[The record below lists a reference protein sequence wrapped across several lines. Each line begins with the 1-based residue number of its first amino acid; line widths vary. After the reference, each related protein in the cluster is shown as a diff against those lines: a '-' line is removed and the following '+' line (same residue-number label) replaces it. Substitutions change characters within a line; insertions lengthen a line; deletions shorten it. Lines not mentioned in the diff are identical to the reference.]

1 MTDPRPD
8 PDRLLRLLQA
18 EEARAARGRL
28 KIFFGATP
36 GVGKT
41 YAMLQAGRAAVSQ
54 GLDVAVGIVE
64 THGRAETSRLV
75 EGLEVLPRRAVAYRG
90 ATLEE
95 LDLDAALARHP
106 ALLLVDE
113 LAHSNAP
120 GSRHA
125 KRWQDVEELRAA
137 GIDVYTTVNVQH
149 LESLND
155 VVAQITGVRVR
166 ETIPDAVLEGADEI
180 EVVDVSADVLQQR
193 LREGKVYVPEQAER
207 ALEGFFRR
215 GNLIALRELALRR
228 TAERVDAQMR
238 GYMVERGITGTWAAG
253 ERVLTCLGPGGDPA
267 RLVRAGWRIADRLG
281 APHVVLHVELPGR
294 PERADERE
302 RILRALSL
310 AEQLGAQSVV
320 VTGERPEE
328 EILAYA
334 RAHNV
339 TRLVLGS
346 PRARP
351 WWWRGGSPVERLL
364 GHAAGIDL
372 HVISAPGAE
381 PAGAGL
387 PLPVP
392 SARPRDYV
400 IAALVPVFITAVLLP
415 LRNVMTAVDVAMI
428 YLLGVVLV
436 SSRVSRAPSGVAS
449 VLGIVLFDV
458 LFVPPYGTL
467 AVADARFVLTFTVM
481 LVVALVMGSLT
492 GRVRRQAEA
501 ARLRERTTATLYAL
515 SRDLAA
521 ARQRGGLARVLLRHL
536 HDLFGGA
543 VMLYLPDD
551 RNVLELVAR
560 LPDQHLGD
568 LAKEHAVA
576 TWSFEQGQAA
586 GLGTATLPGA
596 DALYLPLATPG
607 LKLGAVGIRPEPPGR
622 FTDPDQRHLLEAMI
636 GQAAVALERTDI
648 ADQARRVHLLAETEH
663 LRTALLSSLSHDLRT
678 PLGVIEGAA
687 SALLERDDQ
696 PAAVR
701 RELAASVL
709 EESLRMN
716 RLVADLLA
724 MVRLE
729 SGELNVTREWHVLRE
744 LVGVAL
750 ERTATALEGRP
761 VHGELPDDLPLV
773 PVDEVLVE
781 QVLVNLLENAAKHTP
796 AGTPVAITA
805 RAAAGQVEVQVA
817 DRGPGLPAGMEG
829 RIFEKFERAGSQAAG
844 AGLGLTIARGM
855 IMAHGGRIRADNRP
869 GGGAVFS
876 FTLPLVGTPPA
887 MPPESESVS
896 TPEPAA

>member
-449 VLGIVLFDV
+449 VLGIMLFDV

-596 DALYLPLATPG
+596 DALDLPLATPG

-729 SGELNVTREWHVLRE
+729 SAELNVTREWHVLRE

-761 VHGELPDDLPLV
+761 VHVELPNDLPLV

-855 IMAHGGRIRADNRP
+855 IRAHGGRIRAGNRP
-869 GGGAVFS
+869 GGGAVFT
-876 FTLPLVGTPPA
+876 FTLPIVGTPPA
-887 MPPESESVS
+887 MPLDPDALPA
-896 TPEPAA
+896 PEPAA

>member
-18 EEARAARGRL
+18 EEARASRGRL

-41 YAMLQAGRAAVSQ
+41 YAMLQAGRTALAQ
-54 GLDVAVGIVE
+54 GIDVAVGIVE
-64 THGRAETSRLV
+64 THGRAETAQLV
-75 EGLEVLPRRAVAYRG
+75 NGLELVPRRTVEYRG
-90 ATLEE
+90 TTLEE

-106 ALLLVDE
+106 ALILVDE

-253 ERVLTCLGPGGDPA
+253 ERVLTCLGSGGDPA

-281 APHVVLHVELPGR
+281 APHVALHVEAPGR
-294 PERADERE
+294 TDRPEERE
-302 RILRALSL
+302 RILHALTL
-310 AEQLGAQSVV
+310 AEQLGGQSVV
-320 VTGERPEE
+320 VTGERAEE

-351 WWWRGGSPVERLL
+351 WWWPGASPVKRLL
-364 GHAAGIDL
+364 GHASGLDL
-372 HVISAPGAE
+372 HVISTPGTE
-381 PAGAGL
+381 SVPAGL
-387 PLPVP
+387 PLPAP
-392 SARPRDYV
+392 SARPRDYAL
-400 IAALVPVFITAVLLP
+400 AALVPVAITAALLP
-415 LRNVMTAVDVAMI
+415 LRGVMTTVDVAMI

-436 SSRVSRAPSGVAS
+436 ASRMSRAPSAAAS
-449 VLGIVLFDV
+449 VLGILLFDV

-467 AVADARFVLTFTVM
+467 AVSDARFVLTFTVM
-481 LVVALVMGSLT
+481 LVVALVMGTLT
-492 GRVRRQAEA
+492 GRVRRQAQA
-501 ARLRERTTATLYAL
+501 ARTRERTTATLYAL

-551 RNVLELVAR
+551 HGVLELVAR

-576 TWSFEQGQAA
+576 TWAFEQGQAA
-586 GLGTATLPGA
+586 GLGTATLPA
-596 DALYLPLATPG
+596 AEALYVPLATPG
-607 LKLGAVGIRPEPPGR
+607 LRLGAVGIRPDPAGR
-622 FTDPDQRHLLEAMI
+622 FADPDQRHLLEAMI

-687 SALLERDDQ
+687 SALLEEGEK
-696 PAAVR
+696 PADVR

-729 SGELNVTREWHVLRE
+729 SGELTVKREWHVLAE

-750 ERTATALEGRP
+750 GRTEAALAGRP
-761 VHGELPDDLPLV
+761 VHVELPDDLPLV

-781 QVLVNLLENAAKHTP
+781 QVLVNLLENVAKHTP
-796 AGTPVAITA
+796 AGTPVDI
-805 RAAAGQVEVQVA
+805 RAAALPGAVEVQVA

-829 RIFEKFERAGSQAAG
+829 RIFEKFERAGAAAAG

-855 IMAHGGRIRADNRP
+855 IMAHGGRIRAGNRP
-869 GGGAVFS
+869 GGGAVFT
-876 FTLPLVGTPPA
+876 FTLPIVGTPPA
-887 MPPESESVS
+887 MPLDPDPLPA
-896 TPEPAA
+896 PEPAA